1 MPHHKADSKMDSKS
15 DPRQL
20 NEVCELK
27 SCNGCLYLEA
37 RKRTDLYLWLARPP
51 RGPSAKFLVQNVH
64 TMDELKL
71 TGNCGHGTRALL
83 CFDAT
88 FDAEP
93 HWRAVK
99 DLLAVTFGV
108 PRGHPKSKPFF
119 DRCMA
124 FAIDDGKVW
133 VRHYQIVDDALD
145 DADAKVR
152 SGVRVNHRGSRVTT
166 NHIS

>member
-1 MPHHKADSKMDSKS
+1 M
-15 DPRQL
+15 
-20 NEVCELK
+20 
-27 SCNGCLYLEA
+27 
-37 RKRTDLYLWLARPP
+37 
-51 RGPSAKFLVQNVH
+51 QNVH

-99 DLLAVTFGV
+99 DLLAVTF
-108 PRGHPKSKPFF
+108 
-119 DRCMA
+119 RCMA

-152 SGVRVNHRGSRVTT
+152 SGVRVNRSRGRVTT